1 MTTQKQGL
9 QVKFDEKGEPVA
21 ILYRTKDGNWVWYGV
36 ISLSEDDQVSLMEKD
51 EKQTIT
57 KG

>member
-21 ILYRTKDGNWVWYGV
+21 ILYRTKDGHWVWYGV